1 MPDELG
7 IAKAHCQYCFNLLAR
22 FLILAVHVK
31 GPGVGI
37 QRIDIVPA
45 GKLSLCDFERLKR
58 FVSIVPII
66 KDQLAI
72 RVVAAIGLEEWF
84 LLEFSESFLGILT
97 SSPKLQ
103 RFCQVKQI
111 FVVRS
116 RLITL

>member
-7 IAKAHCQYCFNLLAR
+7 IAKAHCQCCFNLLAR

-45 GKLSLCDFERLKR
+45 GKLSLGDFERLKR
-58 FVSIVPII
+58 FVSIVRII

-72 RVVAAIGLEEWF
+72 RVVAAIGLEE
-84 LLEFSESFLGILT
+84 
-97 SSPKLQ
+97 
-103 RFCQVKQI
+103 
-111 FVVRS
+111 
-116 RLITL
+116 